1 MDFVKDSQCKGPTI
15 YIHIYPYIYIH
26 IYHYLQYKYIWY
38 MFSGPNIPETLSSRE
53 TLLAEVAAICIK
65 YPPCTAPW
73 SLQNSLEKTG
83 LGCVYVGLMLGP
95 FGSHIHPYSVYLLF
109 KPFTGTNM
117 EIGAHISIHIFNIPA
132 FWNPLEAQKCIPN
145 SFCSGVPKI
154 MFW

>member
-15 YIHIYPYIYIH
+15 YIHIYPYIYPYIS
-26 IYHYLQYKYIWY
+26 IYIIIYNINIYDTCSVVQ
-38 MFSGPNIPETLSSRE
+38 IPETLSSRE

-109 KPFTGTNM
+109 KTLYRHKYGDRSPHIYTYIQYTCFLKPFRGTKM
-117 EIGAHISIHIFNIPA
+117 HTQFI
-132 FWNPLEAQKCIPN
+132 L
-145 SFCSGVPKI
+145 
-154 MFW
+154 

>member
-1 MDFVKDSQCKGPTI
+1 MDFVKDSQWKGPTI
-15 YIHIYPYIYIH
+15 YIHIYPYIYIYIH
-26 IYHYLQYKYIWY
+26 IYPYIYHYLQYKYIWY

-109 KPFTGTNM
+109 KTLYRHKYGDRSPHIYTYIQYTCFLKPFRGTKM
-117 EIGAHISIHIFNIPA
+117 HTQFI
-132 FWNPLEAQKCIPN
+132 L
-145 SFCSGVPKI
+145 
-154 MFW
+154 